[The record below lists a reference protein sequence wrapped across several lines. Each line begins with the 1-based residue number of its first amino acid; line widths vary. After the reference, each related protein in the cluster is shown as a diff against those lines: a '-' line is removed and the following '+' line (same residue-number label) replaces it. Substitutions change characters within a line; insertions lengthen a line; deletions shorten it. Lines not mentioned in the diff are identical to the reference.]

1 VGWKVRSGKLALVK
15 QKVTDKGGRQQVRWE
30 VAQYKIKQALAASG
44 KALEGGLGIADF
56 QSLANQGILTLNDE
70 CSIIE
75 IMPELG
81 LKKFSLEAIKNHFIS
96 NYQYDIKSFLDDDLK
111 IKNNTSPTWQRF
123 LKGETAIEYETFKT
137 ICTVLEL
144 DCNEIGMEDEPEIPD
159 SKQLETLLWD
169 LNHRTQV
176 ADFQALAQKSHNL
189 VCLKFRSAPG
199 KKIPMFWLLK
209 TLVQSVDNSIQK
221 AEIIFSTQIYSDS
234 TDRLNNII
242 TGLRLPQKLEK
253 KKKPDAI
260 AKEIH
265 KKILKENKTIVLLFF
280 TDERQQ
286 SADCQEL
293 FNLLHEPLLNELS
306 VKKTEQKL
314 LMVWIDSQ
322 PLSQGESDAF
332 DEDYDNHQNDS
343 LYTKIDVSPRF
354 NNSDIM
360 EWINRQDVK
369 TFINKTRNS
378 LLNDNIADII
388 WNESQEG
395 QPEFLL
401 ESVYNLCNLKW
412 EEHQRSWQKL

>member
-1 VGWKVRSGKLALVK
+1 MGWKVRSGKLALVK
-15 QKVTDKGGRQQVRWE
+15 QKGGTTQQVRF
-30 VAQYKIKQALAASG
+30 AIAKDKIKQALAASG
-44 KALEGGLGIADF
+44 KALEDGLDIEDF
-56 QSLANQGILTLNDE
+56 QDLAQNGILINNPQNSQIGEMEKLKKHKVSLEEIKDYFTDKYTMDLKAFIDIYLNIKDNSSSTLNKFMAGK
-70 CSIIE
+70 IGI
-75 IMPELG
+75 
-81 LKKFSLEAIKNHFIS
+81 KKEV
-96 NYQYDIKSFLDDDLK
+96 
-111 IKNNTSPTWQRF
+111 
-123 LKGETAIEYETFKT
+123 FKT
-137 ICTVLEL
+137 ICNVLEL
-144 DCNEIGMEDEPEIPD
+144 DYHEIGMEDEPEMPD
-159 SKQLETLLWD
+159 SKQLETLLWN

-189 VCLKFRSAPG
+189 VCLKFRSVPW

-209 TLVQSVDNSIQK
+209 TLVQQVDNSIQK

-253 KKKPDAI
+253 KKNPDAI

-343 LYTKIDVSPRF
+343 LYTKIDVCPRF
-354 NNSDIM
+354 NNSDII
-360 EWINRQDVK
+360 EWTNRQNVK

-378 LLNDNIADII
+378 SLNDNIADII

>member
-1 VGWKVRSGKLALVK
+1 MGWKVRSGKLALVK
-15 QKVTDKGGRQQVRWE
+15 QKGGTTQQVRF
-30 VAQYKIKQALAASG
+30 AIAKDKIKQALAASG
-44 KALEGGLGIADF
+44 KALEDGLDIEDF
-56 QSLANQGILTLNDE
+56 QDLAQNGILINNPQNSQIGEMEKLKKHKVSLEEIKDYFTDKYTMDLKAFIDIYLNIKDNSSSTLNKFMAGK
-70 CSIIE
+70 IGI
-75 IMPELG
+75 
-81 LKKFSLEAIKNHFIS
+81 KKEV
-96 NYQYDIKSFLDDDLK
+96 
-111 IKNNTSPTWQRF
+111 
-123 LKGETAIEYETFKT
+123 FKT
-137 ICTVLEL
+137 ICNVLEL
-144 DCNEIGMEDEPEIPD
+144 DYHEIGMEDEPEMPD
-159 SKQLETLLWD
+159 SKQLESLLWD

-189 VCLKFRSAPG
+189 VCLKFRSVPC

-209 TLVQSVDNSIQK
+209 TLVQQVDNSIQK

-253 KKKPDAI
+253 KKNPDAI

-343 LYTKIDVSPRF
+343 LYTKIDVCPRF
-354 NNSDIM
+354 NNSDII
-360 EWINRQDVK
+360 EWTNRQNVK

-378 LLNDNIADII
+378 SLNDNIADII

-401 ESVYNLCNLKW
+401 KSVYNLCNLKW